1 MNGSVE
7 FDANPPG
14 HAPLKLVRRFYD
26 AWNAGDVAGAA
37 GLLSPAVRWESFGTS
52 PPADRPEGLRAT
64 LAGGSSGGTW
74 MLSPVTIDLL
84 VCVVD
89 HVIAFS
95 RRSRAQGD
103 AEVERLEVWTVH
115 EGRAVHYRGYPL
127 DDGLAVLSQTTGSR
141 RLEAVC
147 RGVLAFNRGDVDG
160 WVQLFEPH
168 VEFISAEHD
177 VRRGHAGICAHAK
190 ELDAPWPD
198 QRLDDVQILA
208 ESTNALV
215 ISAVHHLHDASRGP
229 RSAEPLNLV
238 IEFEGDRARRVTGH
252 ATPTDALSAAA
263 GTGA

>member
-7 FDANPPG
+7 FDANPPAQ
-14 HAPLKLVRRFYD
+14 APLELVRRLYY

-37 GLLSPAVRWESFGTS
+37 ALLSPDVRWQSFGTS
-52 PPADRPEGLRAT
+52 PPADGPEGLQVT
-64 LAGGSSGGTW
+64 LAGGSSGGTS
-74 MLSPVTIDLL
+74 MLSPVTLELL

-95 RRSRAQGD
+95 RRSRPGD
-103 AEVERLEVWTVH
+103 AEVERLEVWTVR
-115 EGRAVHYRGYPL
+115 EARAVHYRGYPL

-147 RGVLAFNRGDVDG
+147 RGVLALNRGDVDG
-160 WVQLFEPH
+160 WVRLFEPQ
-168 VEFISAEHD
+168 VEPISAEHD
-177 VRRGHAGICAHAK
+177 VRRGDARMRAHAK
-190 ELDAPWPD
+190 ELGALWPD
-198 QRLDDVQILA
+198 QRLDDVQILG

-215 ISAVHHLHDASRGP
+215 ISAVQHLHTANRGP

-238 IEFEGDRARRVTGH
+238 IEFKGDRARRVTVH
-252 ATPTDALSAAA
+252 AALADALSAAA